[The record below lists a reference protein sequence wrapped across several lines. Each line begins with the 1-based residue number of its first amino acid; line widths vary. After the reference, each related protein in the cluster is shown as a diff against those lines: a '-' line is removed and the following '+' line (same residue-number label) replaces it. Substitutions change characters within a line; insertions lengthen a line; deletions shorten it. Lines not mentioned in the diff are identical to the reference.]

1 MARRAALELKGEGGR
16 ALSMALETLCARFD
30 SAAPAEFTDL
40 GQPVTFRVPAVLHL
54 VSFEYRAPHQP
65 QGNWP
70 VE

>member
-1 MARRAALELKGEGGR
+1 
-16 ALSMALETLCARFD
+16 MALETLCARFD